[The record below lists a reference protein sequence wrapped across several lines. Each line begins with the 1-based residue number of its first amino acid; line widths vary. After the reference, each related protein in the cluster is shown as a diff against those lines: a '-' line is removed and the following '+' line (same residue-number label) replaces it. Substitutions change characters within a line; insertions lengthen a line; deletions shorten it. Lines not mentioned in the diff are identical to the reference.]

1 MNTNNSGLIFGIS
14 LIGVAVLGGVGFGF
28 YKGYKKIEEIDAR
41 INKTVDDVAKGVEVS
56 VDDAIIREAVE
67 KAVERE
73 VKVKVERSCNTAIEL
88 VQHDISASV
97 NKAVEEK
104 LEAIS
109 GDVDF
114 EIKKQIAEIDI
125 SKAKEKVIREASDKA
140 AAKFDTELNDIIRS
154 HKDTLS
160 NVSKIYQS
168 ISDTIATPKQAAQS
182 AGKVVLNI

>member
-1 MNTNNSGLIFGIS
+1 MSTNNSGIIFGAS
-14 LIGVAVLGGVGFGF
+14 LIGAAILGGIGFGF
-28 YKGYKKIEEIDAR
+28 YKGFKKLEDIDNR

-67 KAVERE
+67 KAVDRE
-73 VKVKVERSCNTAIEL
+73 VKDKVEKACQSAIEL

-97 NKAVEEK
+97 DKAVKEK
-104 LEAIS
+104 QESLDK
-109 GDVDF
+109 DVES
-114 EIKKQIAEIDI
+114 EIKKQIGEIDI
-125 SKAKEKVIREASDKA
+125 SRAKEKVIREASDKA
-140 AAKFDTELNDIIRS
+140 SAKFDTELNDILRS

-168 ISDTIATPKQAAQS
+168 ISDTIAAPKQAAQA